1 MPAVWLHRFSKAVA
15 AATFILI
22 AAGGLVTSTGSG
34 LSVPDW
40 PLSYGQVFP
49 PMVGGIRFEHT
60 HRVIAG
66 FVGLL
71 TLGLMI
77 FLLRHEERRWVRR
90 LGVAAFLAVILQAV
104 LGGLT
109 VIYLLPPA
117 ISIFHA
123 CLGPTFFCLVASIA
137 LFTSSEWRT
146 LRAAVACEDAAA
158 IRRILLLTMGLVY
171 TQLFAGAVVRHT
183 GGYGVTIHIVL
194 GFLALFHVIVAV
206 IKIAGDWGAR
216 QRLFPHALFIG
227 AATFVQLFLG
237 FGSFITT
244 LMLPKTDLPRLSEV
258 LFTASHQATGAL
270 ILVSCLLLTL
280 RAFRTLRS

>member
-1 MPAVWLHRFSKAVA
+1 MPAVWLHHYSKAVA
-15 AATFILI
+15 AATFVLI

-40 PLSYGQVFP
+40 PLSYGQFFP

-71 TLGLMI
+71 TLVLMI
-77 FLLRHEERRWVRR
+77 VLLRHENRRWVR
-90 LGVAAFLAVILQAV
+90 LFGVGAFLAVIAQAV

-109 VIYLLPPA
+109 VIYLLPPV

-137 LFTSSEWRT
+137 LFTSSEWREGE
-146 LRAAVACEDAAA
+146 ASVPSEDSQA
-158 IRRILLLTMGLVY
+158 IRKILLLTTGLLY
-171 TQLFAGAVVRHT
+171 TQLIAGAVVRHT
-183 GGYGVTIHIVL
+183 GGYGIAIHIVL

-206 IKIAGDWGAR
+206 VKIAGDWGAR
-216 QRLFPHALFIG
+216 QKFMPHALFIG
-227 AATFVQLFLG
+227 AATVVQLFLG

-244 LMLPKTDLPRLSEV
+244 LMIPKAEYPRLSEV

-280 RAFRTLRS
+280 RASRLLKP